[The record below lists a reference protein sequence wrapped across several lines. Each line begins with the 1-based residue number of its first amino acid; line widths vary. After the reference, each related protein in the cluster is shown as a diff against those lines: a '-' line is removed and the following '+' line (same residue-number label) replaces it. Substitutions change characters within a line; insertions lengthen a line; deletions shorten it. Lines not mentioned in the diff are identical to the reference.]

1 MANLLE
7 LYGHDFSEFLD
18 LALGSDGKMG
28 NHGVDHLGK
37 VLGKHFK
44 AAAPKEKHPKNQKDN
59 DDLLIARPPGLNPAK
74 TSPIILRDRV
84 TQGDKTRQARQSGH
98 HPRIGQLDP

>member
-1 MANLLE
+1 MTMTTHLEGPSADIELVSAAAEQEPIVANLLE

-44 AAAPKEKHPKNQKDN
+44 AAPQRRSVPKTK
-59 DDLLIARPPGLNPAK
+59 R
-74 TSPIILRDRV
+74 TM
-84 TQGDKTRQARQSGH
+84 TTC
-98 HPRIGQLDP
+98 